1 MADASSNA
9 STNVMLTGYMGNN
22 MEVKTTLPS
31 IVGGPRSP
39 ALYTQTLGE
48 LIEDQARRNRSR
60 TAASFPWQHHS
71 LSYQQFADRSKLLA
85 KSMLDAGLQ
94 HGDCIGIMAGN
105 CYQYIEVFL
114 GAARIGCPLVVFNN
128 TYSAEELCSAISVSC
143 CKLLFLASNIGL
155 KSLTTHIQA
164 VCTRPKELP
173 LLKRVVRLSPK
184 TISIASVVEVMS
196 YASFVSNGH
205 SVFIND
211 ATLQRAE
218 RKVRNTDILNLQ
230 FTSGAP
236 KAAMLTH
243 FNLINNAQLFG
254 SELRLSDEDIVCCP
268 PPLFHCFGLVMGFLG
283 AFTHSSSI
291 VFPCDQFDA
300 NLVLDAVSEAK
311 CTVILGVPTMFIA
324 EMEANK
330 RKGYRL
336 DTLRLGVGAGSTVPA
351 PLMRDLRQRM
361 GIQKVL
367 IAYGMTE
374 TSPVSFMTSIEDD
387 EERRATTVG
396 RVLPHTSAKVV
407 DSEGNILPRGVPGE
421 LCVSGYLLQKGYW
434 QNEAKTAEVMKLDD
448 AGIRWMYTGDEC
460 VITTDAYCVIT
471 GRIKDLIIR
480 GKSSRT
486 LGLPDTD
493 KSASI
498 GGENI
503 APVQVEDR
511 LLEHESVADA
521 CVVGIKDPKYGEV
534 VGCFLRLEENS
545 SKPSD
550 AEVNQWVRQRLGS
563 HKAPQ
568 HVFWI
573 GDPDVGSDYPK
584 TGSGKHQKH
593 ILRALGDRLVA
604 GMQVKAKL

>member
-1 MADASSNA
+1 M
-9 STNVMLTGYMGNN
+9 
-22 MEVKTTLPS
+22 PS
-31 IVGGPRSP
+31 IVRGPRSP
-39 ALYTQTLGE
+39 VLCTQTLGE
-48 LIEDQARRNRSR
+48 LIEAQAHRNSSR
-60 TAASFPWQHHS
+60 TGASFPWQHHS

-85 KSMLDAGLQ
+85 KSMLEAGLQ

-128 TYSAEELCSAISVSC
+128 TYSAEELCSALSVSC

-155 KSLTTHIQA
+155 KSLESHIQA
-164 VCTRPKELP
+164 VGTRPEELP
-173 LLKRVVRLSPK
+173 HLKRIVQLSRK
-184 TISIASVVEVMS
+184 TMNIPSNVEIMPYS
-196 YASFVSNGH
+196 AFVSNDH
-205 SVFIND
+205 SASIND
-211 ATLQRAE
+211 ATLRRAE
-218 RKVRNTDILNLQ
+218 CKVRNTDVLNLQ
-230 FTSGAP
+230 FTSGTTGAP

-243 FNLINNAQLFG
+243 FNLINNALLFG
-254 SELRLSDEDIVCCP
+254 SGLRLTDKDIVCCP

-324 EMEANK
+324 QMEANK

-351 PLMRDLRQRM
+351 PLMRDLRQKM
-361 GIQKVL
+361 GIETML

-387 EERRATTVG
+387 DERRATTVG
-396 RVLPHTSAKVV
+396 RIQPHTLAKVV

-421 LCVSGYLLQKGYW
+421 LCVGGYLLQKGYW

-448 AGIRWMYTGDEC
+448 AGIRWVYTGDEC
-460 VITTDAYCVIT
+460 VITADEYCVVT

-480 GKSSRT
+480 GRSPEHYDSLILTR
-486 LGLPDTD
+486 
-493 KSASI
+493 
-498 GGENI
+498 GENI
-503 APVQVEDR
+503 SPVQVEDR
-511 LLEHESVADA
+511 LLEHKSIADA
-521 CVVGIKDPKYGEV
+521 CVVSIKDSKYGEV

-545 SKPSD
+545 SKPSN

-573 GDPDVGSDYPK
+573 GDPGVGLDYPK
-584 TGSGKHQKH
+584 TGSGKIQKH
-593 ILRALGDRLVA
+593 ILRTVGDKLVA
-604 GMQVKAKL
+604 GMQVKPKL

>member
-1 MADASSNA
+1 
-9 STNVMLTGYMGNN
+9 
-22 MEVKTTLPS
+22 MEVRTPLAS
-31 IVGGPRSP
+31 VVRGSRSP
-39 ALYTQTLGE
+39 VLCTKTLGE
-48 LIEDQARRNRSR
+48 VIEEQARRNGSR
-60 TAASFPWQHHS
+60 NAASFPWQHHS
-71 LSYQQFADRSKLLA
+71 LSYQQLADRSKLLA
-85 KSMLDAGLQ
+85 KSMLEAGLQ
-94 HGDCIGIMAGN
+94 HGDCVGIMAGN

-128 TYSAEELCSAISVSC
+128 TYSTEELCSALSVSG
-143 CKLLFLASNIGL
+143 CKLLFIASNIGL

-164 VCTRPKELP
+164 VSTMPGEMPFLERIVQLAPE
-173 LLKRVVRLSPK
+173 
-184 TISIASVVEVMS
+184 TISNPSGIDIMPYST
-196 YASFVSNGH
+196 FVSNSH
-205 SVFIND
+205 SVIISD
-211 ATLQRAE
+211 AAFGRAE
-218 RKVRNTDILNLQ
+218 RRVRNTDVLNLQ
-230 FTSGAP
+230 FTSGTTGAP

-243 FNLINNAQLFG
+243 FNLINNAHLFG
-254 SELRLSDEDIVCCP
+254 FGLRLTDQDIVCCP

-336 DTLRLGVGAGSTVPA
+336 DTLRLGVGAGTTVPA
-351 PLMRDLRQRM
+351 PLMRELRQKM
-361 GIQKVL
+361 GIEKML

-387 EERRATTVG
+387 DERRATTVG
-396 RVLPHTSAKVV
+396 RILPHTLAKIV

-421 LCVSGYLLQKGYW
+421 LCISGYLLQKGYW
-434 QNEAKTAEVMKLDD
+434 QNEAKTAEVMRLDD
-448 AGIRWMYTGDEC
+448 AGNRWMHTGDEC
-460 VITTDAYCVIT
+460 VITTDEYCVVT
-471 GRIKDLIIR
+471 GRMKDLIIR
-480 GKSSRT
+480 G
-486 LGLPDTD
+486 
-493 KSASI
+493 
-498 GGENI
+498 GENI
-503 APVQVEDR
+503 SPAQVEDR
-511 LLEHESVADA
+511 LLEHDSIADA
-521 CVVGIKDPKYGEV
+521 CVIGIKDSKYGEV

-545 SKPSD
+545 SKPSK

-573 GDPDVGSDYPK
+573 GDPGVGSDYPK

-593 ILRALGDRLVA
+593 VLRALGDKLVA
-604 GMQVKAKL
+604 GTQVIAKL